1 MSVYN
6 EKDYRETNEEL
17 LDFINRSPSPF
28 HAVDNIKK
36 YLLENGY
43 EELSEKERWDR
54 RIEEGGKYFTTRNYS
69 SVIAFEIPEKECFP
83 GFNIA
88 AAHSDSP
95 TFKIK
100 EIGEMKVEGNYTKL
114 NVENYGG
121 MIMSTWFDKP
131 LSIAGRVVVKSGD
144 GIKSTLLNLDRDF
157 CCIPNLAIHMN
168 REINSGYKFNAQKD
182 MLPLIGNENASLA
195 EVISKELGINAEDI
209 LSADL
214 FLYNRQKG
222 AFVGADGE
230 FIMSPKLDDLQ
241 CAFSAMKAIVESEK
255 SDSIKVAAVFDN
267 EEVGS
272 GTKQGACSTLLY
284 DTLTRINFAL
294 NGNGEDFIRRL
305 SDSFMV
311 SCDNAHA
318 VHPNYTDKTDP
329 TNRNYLNKGL
339 VIKFNANQKYTTDA
353 ISAAVFKRICERAA
367 VPYQV
372 FHNRSDMAG
381 GSTLGNLSNAH
392 VSLNTVDIGI
402 PQLAMHSSCET
413 AGSKD
418 TYDTV
423 KALKEFF
430 SVSVTETESGEYSIL

>member
-1 MSVYN
+1 
-6 EKDYRETNEEL
+6 
-17 LDFINRSPSPF
+17 
-28 HAVDNIKK
+28 
-36 YLLENGY
+36 
-43 EELSEKERWDR
+43 
-54 RIEEGGKYFTTRNYS
+54 
-69 SVIAFEIPEKECFP
+69 
-83 GFNIA
+83 
-88 AAHSDSP
+88 
-95 TFKIK
+95 
-100 EIGEMKVEGNYTKL
+100 
-114 NVENYGG
+114 

-209 LSADL
+209 LSTDL

>member
-1 MSVYN
+1 MSVFN
-6 EKDYRETNEEL
+6 EKNYRVTNEEL
-17 LDFINRSPSPF
+17 FDFINKSPSPY
-28 HAVDNIKK
+28 HAIDNLRA

-43 EELSEKERWDR
+43 EELAEKERWDM
-54 RIEEGGKYFTTRNYS
+54 RIQEGGKYFTTRNYS
-69 SVIAFEIPEKECFP
+69 SIIAFEIPEKECFP
-83 GFNIA
+83 GFNIT

-100 EIGEMKVEGNYTKL
+100 EIGEMKAEGNYTKL

-131 LSIAGRVVVKSGD
+131 LSIAGRVIAKEA
-144 GIKSTLLNLDRDF
+144 GID
-157 CCIPNLAIHMN
+157 
-168 REINSGYKFNAQKD
+168 KD
-182 MLPLIGNENASLA
+182 
-195 EVISKELGINAEDI
+195 DI
-209 LSADL
+209 LSSDL

-222 AFVGADGE
+222 CFVGADEE

-241 CAFSAMKAIVESEK
+241 CAFSEMKALVESDK
-255 SDSIKVAAVFDN
+255 SDSIKVSAVFDN

-272 GTKQGACSTLLY
+272 GTKQGACSTFLF
-284 DTLTRINFAL
+284 DTLSRINYAL
-294 NGNGEDFIRRL
+294 GGSQEDFIRRL

-318 VHPNYTDKTDP
+318 VHPNYPEKMDP
-329 TNRNYLNKGL
+329 TNKNYLNKGL
-339 VIKFNANQKYTTDA
+339 VIKFNANQKYTTDG
-353 ISAAVFKRICERAA
+353 ISSALFKRICERADA
-367 VPYQV
+367 PYQT

-413 AGSKD
+413 AGAKD

-430 SVSVTETESGEYSIL
+430 EVSVTETANGEYSIF